1 MQDLETIRSDK
12 MLEFVELHARFKD
25 NIIEYTFNIDCTW
38 KVSVWRKQNYDIYKY
53 PAYIP
58 ADQE

>member
-1 MQDLETIRSDK
+1 

-25 NIIEYTFNIDCTW
+25 NIIQYTFNIDCTW

-58 ADQE
+58 ADQV